1 MSSVA
6 DLALAPARR
15 RIAGRLPRSGAV
27 EYACLGFLG
36 LLVAIAL
43 LAPLIAPQDPNALDP
58 LAFNA
63 PPSSTHL
70 LGTDASGRDLL
81 SRLIYGARL
90 SLLGPAL
97 VVLLAMLA
105 GTALAI
111 VAAWRGG
118 WVDTAVSRGFDIVFA
133 FPGLL
138 LAVTAVAMFGPGL
151 IAPVIALTISY
162 TPWIGRIVRAAAVGQ
177 RHLPYIAAASVQG
190 FSGPAICRRHLLPNV
205 LPIVVVQATLAYG
218 YALVDLAAISFL
230 GLGIQPPTAEWGLMV
245 STGESSIIEGHPAES
260 LFAGAAIVLTVITFN
275 LLGERLSQRSTRG
288 RA

>member
-15 RIAGRLPRSGAV
+15 RIAGRLPRSGVV
-27 EYACLGFLG
+27 EYACLAFLG
-36 LLVAIAL
+36 LLVLLAL
-43 LAPLIAPQDPNALDP
+43 LAPLIAPHDPDAVDP

-63 PPSSTHL
+63 PSSGAHL

-97 VVLLAMLA
+97 VVVLATAL
-105 GTALAI
+105 GTALA
-111 VAAWRGG
+111 VTAAWRGG
-118 WVDTAVSRGFDIVFA
+118 WVDAAVARGFDIVFA

-151 IAPVIALTISY
+151 IAPVIALALSY
-162 TPWIGRIVRAAAVGQ
+162 TPWIGRIVRTSAIGQ

-190 FSGPAICRRHLLPNV
+190 LSGPAICRRHLLPNV

-218 YALVDLAAISFL
+218 YALVDLAGVSFL
-230 GLGIQPPTAEWGLMV
+230 GLGIQPPTPEWGLMV
-245 STGESSIIEGHPAES
+245 SEGESSIIEGHAAES
-260 LFAGAAIVLTVITFN
+260 LFAGAAIVLTVIAFN
-275 LLGERLSQRSTRG
+275 LLGERLAARG